1 MFTYFKNLLLRD
13 VNNPNESSGG
23 AITLRI
29 CSVIIMAYL
38 LFLSGVLVF
47 LQSASL
53 ILCNIFFI
61 VLYGYLLW
69 LTYCDMTKGAVLWF
83 NLATIGFV
91 CFNVIFIGWNSGIQH
106 FLFMLILLNLI
117 FTYVSKNA
125 QLIVTALLCIIRL
138 FLYFFCRAYKPRVHI
153 SGILDPVLQC
163 ITTIFIF
170 ALLFVCGTML
180 ARDSQNMERK
190 LISYN
195 NELKQLANTDTL
207 TKLWNRLHL
216 MHYIEKK
223 IREPYQFM
231 SIAIGDIDFF
241 KKINDTYGHEC
252 GDEVLRSLAKVFV
265 EKMNGNGVVARWGGE
280 EFIFVF
286 ENANGDEAFDELGKL
301 RNAVKDNVV
310 IYNDLEIKV
319 TMTFGLVEFDHDL
332 NLDENIS
339 IADQRLYQGKSE
351 GRDRIIY

>member
-1 MFTYFKNLLLRD
+1 
-13 VNNPNESSGG
+13 
-23 AITLRI
+23 
-29 CSVIIMAYL
+29 
-38 LFLSGVLVF
+38 
-47 LQSASL
+47 
-53 ILCNIFFI
+53 
-61 VLYGYLLW
+61 
-69 LTYCDMTKGAVLWF
+69 
-83 NLATIGFV
+83 
-91 CFNVIFIGWNSGIQH
+91 
-106 FLFMLILLNLI
+106 
-117 FTYVSKNA
+117 
-125 QLIVTALLCIIRL
+125 
-138 FLYFFCRAYKPRVHI
+138 
-153 SGILDPVLQC
+153 
-163 ITTIFIF
+163 
-170 ALLFVCGTML
+170 
-180 ARDSQNMERK
+180 MERK

-286 ENANGDEAFDELGKL
+286 ENANGDEAFDKLVKL
-301 RNAVKDNVV
+301 RDAVKDNVV